1 MFSSGPNKYS
11 RMYVIL
17 GWFRLETLNCI
28 FKHKLYQMYMGSSCE
43 SIIIFL
49 IKIGEKYLN
58 VGWLILY
65 YPIVKSSDVLKS
77 K

>member
-1 MFSSGPNKYS
+1 
-11 RMYVIL
+11 
-17 GWFRLETLNCI
+17 
-28 FKHKLYQMYMGSSCE
+28 MYMGSSCE

-65 YPIVKSSDVLKS
+65 YPIYC
-77 K
+77 